1 VSGNTSGTSSLGA
14 RLRAIRPSRPE
25 LALLAVTAVWGAT
38 FLVVHTAMSYS
49 GPMFFVGLRF
59 VSAGVIAL
67 LIFGRH
73 LRGTTWLDLAAGS
86 AIGVAIFF
94 GYALS
99 AVGMQ
104 TISSS
109 ASAFITAVYV
119 PIVPL
124 LQWVILRK
132 APGKFALA
140 GIALAFIGLVL
151 VAGPAATSLNGGI
164 GELVT
169 LIGAVA
175 IAAEIILISAFAG
188 RINLGRI
195 SIIQL
200 LVAGGIAFL
209 AMPITG
215 EQVPEFSWVWLT
227 AGLGLGL
234 ASCVIQVTMNW
245 AQKSVSPTRA
255 TIIYAGEPVW
265 AGIIGRIAGERLPA
279 LAIVGAALIVA
290 SVIISELKPAKPA
303 TDPSRPESAP
313 QGVTE

>member
-1 VSGNTSGTSSLGA
+1 MSGDTTGASGFGV
-14 RLRAIRPSRPE
+14 RLREIRPSPPE
-25 LALLAVTAVWGAT
+25 LALLAVTFVWGAT
-38 FLVVHTAMSYS
+38 FLIVHTAMSYS

-59 VSAGVIAL
+59 VSAGGIAL

-73 LRGTTWLDLAAGS
+73 LRGTTALDLAAGS
-86 AIGVAIFF
+86 TIGVAIFF

-99 AVGMQ
+99 TVGMQ

-109 ASAFITAVYV
+109 TSAFITALYV
-119 PIVPL
+119 PMVPL

-140 GIALAFIGLVL
+140 GVALAFIGLVL
-151 VAGPAATSLNGGI
+151 VAGPAASGLSAGT
-164 GELVT
+164 GEVVT
-169 LIGAVA
+169 LLGAVA

-188 RINLGRI
+188 RIDLGRI

-215 EQVPEFSWVWLT
+215 EQIPEFSWVWL
-227 AGLGLGL
+227 ASGLGLGL
-234 ASCVIQVTMNW
+234 ASCIIQVTMNW
-245 AQKSVSPTRA
+245 AQKSISPTRS

-265 AGIIGRIAGERLPA
+265 AGVIGRIAGERLPA
-279 LAIVGAALIVA
+279 LALVGAALIIA
-290 SVIISELKPAKPA
+290 SVIISELKLARTSTA
-303 TDPSRPESAP
+303 GDRPEGP
-313 QGVTE
+313 